1 MADVDRTDS
10 FQNQRALMFA
20 IAYRMLGSAAEADDV
35 LQDAWLRWESAD
47 GAEIRSD
54 KAWLSTVV
62 TRLCLDRLKS
72 AHATRE
78 TYVGPWLPE
87 PIETQPGAVDP
98 ESISIAFL
106 VLLERLT
113 PVERAA
119 YLLHEAFDYSHAE
132 VARMLDKEEDACR
145 QLFHRAQARI
155 REGRPR
161 FAPSRA
167 EHDRLLRSFASA
179 LAQGDVRLIEE
190 TLAADA
196 TLWADS
202 GGKVPAAARR
212 PVSGA
217 HAVALFFASLAR
229 RIPDDGGW
237 TIDVGDI
244 NGWPALIGRHQGKPA
259 FVMSIETDG
268 RQILAIRNV
277 VNPDKLLRIS
287 PTGSS

>member
-1 MADVDRTDS
+1 MTDVDRTES
-10 FQNQRALMFA
+10 FQSQRPLMFS

-47 GAEIRSD
+47 GVEIRSD

-72 AHATRE
+72 ARATRE
-78 TYVGPWLPE
+78 DYVGPWLPE
-87 PIETQPGAVDP
+87 PIETKPDVVDP

-167 EHDRLLRSFASA
+167 AHERLVRSFATA
-179 LAQGDVRLIEE
+179 LGQGDVHLIEE
-190 TLAADA
+190 TLAEDA

-237 TIDVGDI
+237 TTDVRDI
-244 NGWPALIGRHQGKPA
+244 NGWPALIGFHQGRVA
-259 FVMSIETDG
+259 FAMSIETDG
-268 RQILAIRNV
+268 QRIVAIRNV
-277 VNPDKLLRIS
+277 VNPDKLRGIS
-287 PTGSS
+287 SVA